1 MNKNFELE
9 IIDYELE
16 SIRKSKIMLMKLL
29 GKNKKRSGYESGI
42 LSESLKQSRERE
54 NELLDERSKIQE
66 TNGTGGNIE
75 LTGVTKNNEK
85 EV

>member
-42 LSESLKQSRERE
+42 LSESLRHSRDRE
-54 NELLDERSKIQE
+54 EELLNERAEIQK
-66 TNGTGGNIE
+66 TIGFGGDIG
-75 LTGVTKNNEK
+75 LTGVTTDNEEK
-85 EV
+85 V